1 MSFVEKNNLIDEMEK
16 IVEELNKLNENNFEE
31 KFPDIKQKM
40 CNLHETI
47 ERTYYLFSEEDQKKI
62 SDTSKLIKAAFD
74 NVLRKWMDNVN
85 DIKNE
90 LDLCM
95 KQKKILS
102 YKRF

>member
-1 MSFVEKNNLIDEMEK
+1 MSFVEKNKLISDMEN
-16 IVEELNKLNENNFEE
+16 IADELNKLDENNFEE
-31 KFPDIKQKM
+31 KFPEIKRKM
-40 CNLHETI
+40 CDMHETI
-47 ERTYYLFSEEDQKKI
+47 ERSFYLFSEEDQKKI
-62 SDTSKLIKAAFD
+62 SETSKLIKAAFD

-85 DIKNE
+85 DVKNE